1 MTNNLKII
9 ALDAMGGDNA
19 PAAQVKGA
27 EMAVEKHADI
37 KVVLYGDEKKIKECL
52 TIKSDRI
59 EIVHT
64 DVKINSDDDPTR
76 SFRQKPDASM
86 VLAIKAVKEGKADA
100 VLSSGNTGAYLT
112 SSLFIAGRIKG
123 ISRPALCPIF
133 PTLDGKGFVFLD
145 AGANAEVKAENLMQF
160 AEMGHTYAEKVRG
173 IKNPRIGLL
182 NIGAEENKGIPAVI
196 EAHKML
202 KESNMNFIGNVEP
215 RDLIEGG
222 FDVLVADGYAGNIA
236 LKTFEGA
243 AKSIGDAMKRNL
255 MATITGKIGGLIAKK
270 SIYKVK
276 EQLDYE
282 VNGGAVMIGLKAPVI
297 KQHGSAGSKSVYYSL
312 VQARDMAASGFCAAI
327 EESLLKQSEEKAN
340 G

>member
-1 MTNNLKII
+1 MTNKLKTI

-27 EMAVEKHADI
+27 QMAVEKHSDI
-37 KVVLYGDEKKIKECL
+37 KVVLYGDEKKIKEHL

-86 VLAIKAVKEGKADA
+86 VLAVKAVKEGTADA

-112 SSLFIAGRIKG
+112 TSLFVAGRIKG
-123 ISRPALCPIF
+123 ISRPALCPVF
-133 PTLDGKGFVFLD
+133 PTLDGEGFVFLD
-145 AGANAEVKAENLMQF
+145 VGANAEVKAENLMQF
-160 AEMGHTYAEKVRG
+160 AQMGNIYAEKVRG

-196 EAHKML
+196 EAHKQL
-202 KESNMNFIGNVEP
+202 KESNLNFVGNVEP
-215 RDLIEGG
+215 RDLLNGG
-222 FDVLVADGYAGNIA
+222 FDVLVADGYAGNMV
-236 LKTFEGA
+236 LKAFEGT
-243 AKSIGDAMKRNL
+243 AKSIGDAMKKNL
-255 MATITGKIGGLIAKK
+255 MSSLSGKIGGLIARK

-282 VNGGAVMIGLKAPVI
+282 VHGGAVMIGLKAPVI
-297 KQHGSAGSKSVYYSL
+297 KQHGSANETSVYYSL
-312 VQARDMAASGFCAAI
+312 VQASAMAEANFCTEIENAI
-327 EESLLKQSEEKAN
+327 KEQ
-340 G
+340 GV